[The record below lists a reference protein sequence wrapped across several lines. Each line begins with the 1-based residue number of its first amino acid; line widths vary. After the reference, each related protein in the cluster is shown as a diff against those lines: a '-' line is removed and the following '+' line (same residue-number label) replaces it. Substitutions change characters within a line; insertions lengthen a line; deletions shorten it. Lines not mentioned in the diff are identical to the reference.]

1 MTSFDRHCIENDPHI
16 IEAFQY
22 WSEALA
28 EADTLLHSDSSTASS
43 STSSSTT
50 RANISTSASMC
61 GINNNNNFDIKKN
74 SNNSV
79 NSKDN
84 SKNFNLTGYDNEV
97 INLSNHGSSNKH
109 DHNDRN
115 SCSVSSRNDLL
126 KEDIQFMI
134 AYVSILC
141 NYAEIYEVS
150 GNLSK
155 SEQYISFALKV
166 IQQYND
172 YRDQM
177 IDSRKKKEK
186 KGNCNENNNNNN
198 NRIESNVV
206 DRTSKSNL
214 YSSGTNSNV
223 DNDDDVD
230 LNTAHYPI
238 LGRVLGL
245 AAMRELSVGQIITAE
260 GTTVLLICIHVC
272 MYSCMYVCKNLVMIR
287 SERNLYS
294 IYNDDEND
302 NEDGDDYNDHDDA
315 DDGTYCLLFFI

>member
-1 MTSFDRHCIENDPHI
+1 MYTNRTSSLSSSSSSTSSSLSSSISPALTSFDRQSIENDPHVK
-16 IEAFQY
+16 EAFQY

-28 EADTLLHSDSSTASS
+28 EADTLLVHSD
-43 STSSSTT
+43 SSTT
-50 RANISTSASMC
+50 RANTATAAASSMC
-61 GINNNNNFDIKKN
+61 GINNDNIKSSN
-74 SNNSV
+74 SSGS
-79 NSKDN
+79 SKDN
-84 SKNFNLTGYDNEV
+84 SIIFNLTGYDNEV
-97 INLSNHGSSNKH
+97 INLSNHGSNDNH

-115 SCSVSSRNDLL
+115 SCSDSSRIDLL

-155 SEQYISFALKV
+155 SEEYISSALKV

-172 YRDQM
+172 HRDRM

-186 KGNCNENNNNNN
+186 KGNCNEDNNN
-198 NRIESNVV
+198 NRIDSNLL
-206 DRTSKSNL
+206 DRSSNNNL
-214 YSSGTNSNV
+214 YSSGTNINV
-223 DNDDDVD
+223 DGDDDVD

-260 GTTVLLICIHVC
+260 GTVLLKCIHVC
-272 MYSCMYVCKNLVMIR
+272 MHVCM
-287 SERNLYS
+287 
-294 IYNDDEND
+294 
-302 NEDGDDYNDHDDA
+302 
-315 DDGTYCLLFFI
+315 

>member
-1 MTSFDRHCIENDPHI
+1 MTSFDRHSIENDPHI

-28 EADTLLHSDSSTASS
+28 EADTLLHSDSSTTTTSS

-50 RANISTSASMC
+50 RANISSSASMC
-61 GINNNNNFDIKKN
+61 GINDNNNFDIKKN
-74 SNNSV
+74 SDSSV

-97 INLSNHGSSNKH
+97 INLSSHGSSNKH

-155 SEQYISFALKV
+155 SEEYISFALKV

-186 KGNCNENNNNNN
+186 KGNCYEDNNNNN

-206 DRTSKSNL
+206 DRTSNSNL
-214 YSSGTNSNV
+214 YSSGTNSNVDNDDDVVYLNTAHYPILGGTNSNV

-260 GTTVLLICIHVC
+260 GTAVLLICIHVC
-272 MYSCMYVCKNLVMIR
+272 MYSCMYVCNVKI
-287 SERNLYS
+287 
-294 IYNDDEND
+294 
-302 NEDGDDYNDHDDA
+302 
-315 DDGTYCLLFFI
+315 LL

>member
-1 MTSFDRHCIENDPHI
+1 MTSFDRHSIENDPHV

-28 EADTLLHSDSSTASS
+28 EADTLLHSDSSTTTTSS

-50 RANISTSASMC
+50 RANISSSASMC
-61 GINNNNNFDIKKN
+61 GINDNNNFDIKKN
-74 SNNSV
+74 SNSSV

-84 SKNFNLTGYDNEV
+84 SKIFNLTGYDNEV

-177 IDSRKKKEK
+177 IDSRRKKEK
-186 KGNCNENNNNNN
+186 KGNCYEDNNNN

-206 DRTSKSNL
+206 DRTSNSNL

-230 LNTAHYPI
+230 LNTAYYPI

-245 AAMRELSVGQIITAE
+245 AAMRELSVGQVITAE
-260 GTTVLLICIHVC
+260 GTVLLVCIHVC
-272 MYSCMYVCKNLVMIR
+272 VHVCIR
-287 SERNLYS
+287 SERKLIFNL
-294 IYNDDEND
+294 
-302 NEDGDDYNDHDDA
+302 
-315 DDGTYCLLFFI
+315 